1 MTVGAQ
7 HPELLGDPTD
17 EGQGRSMGTSIE
29 GGRGGTGADRT
40 GGADDPVHDLR
51 MVVAAQAAMIEE
63 LQQRL
68 ERLEGAGPLPTSEA
82 RAEIVDP
89 PARSL
94 HIVSASTPTSRRQ
107 LMTRGAAV
115 AAGAAVAGSVLSVA
129 TATPAAAA
137 QGVFTGNPAV
147 VGTTV
152 PDNSTAFGVSGSTVA
167 GIGVVGSSDSNAGIW
182 GNSKSHIGVWGN
194 CDPGSGVYGS
204 SKTGNGVLGSSN
216 SAVGVLGTSGT
227 SAGVQGITGGATATA
242 VVGTSNS
249 RTGENTGV
257 GGLTNSPDGYGVKG
271 NAQSL
276 TGKSV
281 GTYGVAISDQ
291 GSGVVGEAPSVTGET
306 TGTAGLAYSPD
317 GFGVKGFNSATTG
330 EAKGTFG
337 LSMSPDGMGVYGSN
351 LAQGIGVFGVGG
363 LGLVGLS
370 PKAQLKLAG
379 GPPSPLGSTQA
390 RTAGEIVFDNAQD
403 MWVCVAPGSPGT
415 WRRISGPTTAGALV
429 VLPATKR
436 IYDSRAG
443 TNPATVQKGIFA
455 NAEERT
461 IDATLGSGVP
471 AGATAVLLN
480 CTATNTNP
488 GGFFAF
494 FKNGIAW
501 PQNSSLSWG
510 SPGSTIANLAVVAV
524 DGAAKF
530 RARCQGAGGADL
542 VVDCIGYFQ

>member
-1 MTVGAQ
+1 
-7 HPELLGDPTD
+7 
-17 EGQGRSMGTSIE
+17 
-29 GGRGGTGADRT
+29 
-40 GGADDPVHDLR
+40 

-68 ERLEGAGPLPTSEA
+68 ERLEGAGAADPSEVPSA
-82 RAEIVDP
+82 P
-89 PARSL
+89 PASAGRPL
-94 HIVSASTPTSRRQ
+94 HVVSASTPTSRRQ

-115 AAGAAVAGSVLSVA
+115 AAGAAVAGTVMNIA
-129 TATPAAAA
+129 TASPAAAA
-137 QGVFTGNPAV
+137 QGLFSGDP
-147 VGTTV
+147 
-152 PDNSTAFGVSGSTVA
+152 GV
-167 GIGVVGSSDSNAGIW
+167 IGDASPNT
-182 GNSKSHIGVWGN
+182 KIGVWGN
-194 CDPGSGVYGS
+194 SASGTGVYGS
-204 SKTGNGVLGSSN
+204 STSGPGAQGSSS
-216 SAVGVLGTSGT
+216 SAVGVLGISGT

-271 NAQSL
+271 NAQSA

-291 GSGVVGEAPSVTGET
+291 GSGVVGEAPSPTGET
-306 TGTAGLAYSPD
+306 TGTAGLSYSPD

-337 LSMSPDGMGVYGSN
+337 LSMSPQGMGVYGSN

-363 LGLVGLS
+363 IGLVGLS
-370 PKAQLKLAG
+370 PKSQLKLAG
-379 GPPSPLGSTQA
+379 GPPSPLGSTQP
-390 RTAGEIVFDNAQD
+390 REPGEIVFDNAQD
-403 MWVCVAPGSPGT
+403 MWVCVAGGSPGT
-415 WRRISGPTTAGALV
+415 WRRLTGPTAAGALV

-443 TNPATVQKGIFA
+443 TSPTTVQKGIFG
-455 NAEERT
+455 NHEERA
-461 IDATLGSGVP
+461 IDATLGTGVP

-480 CTATNTNP
+480 ATATNTNP

-494 FKNGIAW
+494 FKNGIPW

-510 SPGSTIANLAVVAV
+510 LPGSTIANVAVVAV
-524 DGAAKF
+524 DAAAKF
-530 RARCQGAGGADL
+530 KARCEGAGGADL
-542 VVDCIGYFQ
+542 VVDCVGFFQ